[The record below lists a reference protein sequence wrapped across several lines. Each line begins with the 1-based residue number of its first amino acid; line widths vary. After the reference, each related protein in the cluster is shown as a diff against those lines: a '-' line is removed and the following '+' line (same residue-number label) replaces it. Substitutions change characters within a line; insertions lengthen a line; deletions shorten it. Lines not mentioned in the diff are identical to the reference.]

1 MRSKTKRMVI
11 AALMAAIVC
20 VVTMIIKIP
29 TPMKG
34 YINIGDAF
42 VLLCGWLLSP
52 GYGFL
57 AAAIGSAAADVLSGY
72 ATYAPATFFI
82 KGAMALVA
90 VLCYRYLR
98 SRKKMKRFPSRLIGG
113 VLAEILMISGYFA
126 FEAMLYGG
134 AASLINIPANA
145 IQAIVS
151 FIIGAVL
158 VKIFEKMNIS
168 LN

>member
-20 VVTMIIKIP
+20 VVTMLIKIP

-34 YINIGDAF
+34 YINIGDAV

-72 ATYAPATFFI
+72 VSYAPATFFI

-90 VLCYRYLR
+90 VLCYRYFR
-98 SRKKMKRFPSRLIGG
+98 RRKKMKRFTSRIIGG
-113 VLAEILMISGYFA
+113 VFAEILMVSGYFA

-134 AASLINIPANA
+134 APSLVNIPMNV
-145 IQAIVS
+145 IQAVVGFIVGV
-151 FIIGAVL
+151 IL
-158 VKIFEKMNIS
+158 VKIFEKFNIS